1 MFLNIASSFLV
12 DLGPRTFHWQRMVT
26 PCVLDS
32 YLSVFRSLASQLE
45 SKLQKVC
52 FALDIGL
59 LFGRCTNRFGGQ
71 AE

>member
-1 MFLNIASSFLV
+1 MVLKIESSFLA
-12 DLGPRTFHWQRMVT
+12 DLGPCIFCWQRMVA

-32 YLSVFRSLASQLE
+32 YLSVVRSLASQLKN
-45 SKLQKVC
+45 KLQKVC

-59 LFGRCTNRFGGQ
+59 LFGRFTNRFGGQ